1 MPGAEA
7 EGEGVEPQDPK
18 GGEGTKPQ
26 DPQGGTK
33 PQEGADGE
41 GAKPQDPDATEGT
54 VNRHQYERDV
64 ERRDKRIAELE
75 GQLKAQNDAKAAKG
89 DETAQLRKE
98 IEDFKSQLA
107 DEKLNT
113 ELTAAGCIDA
123 KAAKACL
130 DDYDGDVAKLAE
142 AKPYLFKAQA
152 QEKRHLSTG
161 GRPAGGANTEARSIR
176 DGLASRT

>member
-1 MPGAEA
+1 MDPATA
-7 EGEGVEPQDPK
+7 AGEGAKPQDPK
-18 GGEGTKPQ
+18 AGEGANPQ
-26 DPQGGTK
+26 DPKQDPK

-41 GAKPQDPDATEGT
+41 GGKPQDPDATEGT
-54 VNRHQYERDV
+54 VNRHQYERDI
-64 ERRDKRIAELE
+64 ERRDKQITELRE
-75 GQLKAQNDAKAAKG
+75 QLKAQNDAKAASG

-123 KAAKACL
+123 KAARACL
-130 DDYDGDVAKLAE
+130 DDYGGDVSKLAE